1 MPLLRAATKIETGRR
16 KRSTTSDYPNNIV
29 GVGQLPLVVS
39 PTIANVRLYHV
50 LIDGREAL
58 NLISLMAF

>member
-1 MPLLRAATKIETGRR
+1 MSLLRAATKIETGR

-29 GVGQLPLVVS
+29 GAGQLSFVVS

-50 LIDGREAL
+50 LIDGGEAL